1 MDHRMNMT
9 GIKNQDTV
17 IVRRSIN
24 KGTKVI
30 ERLLET
36 PNWQGKEFKKYQ
48 ERRLHLAGD
57 LMLMSAKGTSM
68 IKLSKMKKSKTIDP
82 KGYYIT
88 TGRGTGRVK
97 L

>member
-1 MDHRMNMT
+1 MT
-9 GIKNQDTV
+9 GINFQDTT

-30 ERLLET
+30 ERPLET
-36 PNWQGKEFKKYQ
+36 PNWQGKEFKKH
-48 ERRLHLAGD
+48 EENRLHLAGD

-82 KGYYIT
+82 KGRYIT
-88 TGRGTGRVK
+88 TGRGTSRVR